1 MGYETRRY
9 KTTKQLAEEL
19 GISPAGVRYLIRTGS
34 LEAEKVGRDW
44 VISEGARPRY
54 SRRRPRKREDGG
66 EEEQG
71 TTDEP

>member
-9 KTTKQLAEEL
+9 RTTKQLADEL

-44 VISEGARPRY
+44 VIAEGAKPRY
-54 SRRRPRKREDGG
+54 TRRRPKKREDGD
-66 EEEQG
+66 EERG
-71 TTDEP
+71 AGDEH

>member
-9 KTTKQLAEEL
+9 KTTKQLADEL

-44 VISEGARPRY
+44 VIAEGTRPRY
-54 SRRRPRKREDGG
+54 ARRRPRKRGDEERGAGG
-66 EEEQG
+66 KS
-71 TTDEP
+71 